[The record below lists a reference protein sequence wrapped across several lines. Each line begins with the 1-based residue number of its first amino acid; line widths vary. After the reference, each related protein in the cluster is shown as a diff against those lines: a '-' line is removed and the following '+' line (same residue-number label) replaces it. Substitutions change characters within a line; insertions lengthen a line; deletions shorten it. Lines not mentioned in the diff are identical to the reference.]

1 VKCRVPFC
9 ELYFTKYNS
18 LYRHTVRHHPELYN
32 GDVVTQN
39 TTVHRTSNEHDEP
52 EISTIDDHS
61 SEDRTL
67 CDGAES
73 NGDATSSD
81 ENTSS
86 DSDSSSSD
94 ESSYSDTEEDDDNH
108 AHPTILRRI
117 RLVSYLPLSS
127 RYSPLSAR
135 YCLTEIEF
143 CVPQTTNVPENL
155 PHQVD
160 IICNYIENFPLHGC
174 EELDFL
180 FLNITCHM
188 LLITCSLPIHFF
200 MHDTKCRAKN
210 FDFPFTIDHFFD
222 F

>member
-1 VKCRVPFC
+1 MSDELHEYVCDNCNFKSFVLKVILRHIYLSHNQNFRVKCRVPFC

-108 AHPTILRRI
+108 AHPII
-117 RLVSYLPLSS
+117 NNNF
-127 RYSPLSAR
+127 
-135 YCLTEIEF
+135 E
-143 CVPQTTNVPENL
+143 ENK
-155 PHQVD
+155 V
-160 IICNYIENFPLHGC
+160 G
-174 EELDFL
+174 
-180 FLNITCHM
+180 
-188 LLITCSLPIHFF
+188 
-200 MHDTKCRAKN
+200 
-210 FDFPFTIDHFFD
+210 
-222 F
+222 